1 MTKAL
6 TIAPLAVAALLQAG
20 VLHAGGL
27 AQQSDQLFDTMVN
40 ATTPTAHLGQRRGV
54 FDGGSLQARNRIV
67 SESLMHVTPPSFEA
81 GCGGIDLYAGSFSFI
96 NADQFQ
102 ALLRAIAANATGYA
116 FQMALAAMSPQAAE
130 IISKL
135 QDTVQKLN
143 SSFAD
148 SCQLAQGLVND
159 GAAALDGSLTSKTS
173 QTLAATGIGDIFQT
187 RTTATGTSPT
197 TQAKNHLTD
206 DQRGE
211 ANLQGNLVWQALKRT
226 SVAARFTGGDD
237 ALLEAIMSV
246 TGSIIVGP
254 SETAPDGKG
263 ESPSITPLRGNVL
276 SVRDLLWGPASHE
289 RDPARRTTQTVQQWR
304 CDNYTVNGCLHPTI
318 VSVTDLVGFAQYTSR
333 ILLGDPE
340 NAGAVGLVEKFR
352 WGNVALTEPE
362 KAFMELAPHG
372 LGAMLHN
379 LGQYDTGMARDF
391 AEKAAPVIALEMTK
405 LLLDDLIGQAAQA
418 ASLHQNPYAKQVIEQ
433 IRSAKDDVAQQYSE
447 IAQRYGNLQSLMTH
461 YSALAPL
468 VKGRPLQSDT
478 ADAGFESTQ

>member
-6 TIAPLAVAALLQAG
+6 TIAPLAVAALLQTSA
-20 VLHAGGL
+20 LSAGGL
-27 AQQSDQLFDTMVN
+27 AQQSDQLFNTMVN
-40 ATTPTAHLGQRRGV
+40 ATAPTAHLGQRRGV

-102 ALLRAIAANATGYA
+102 ALMRAIAANATGYA

-143 SSFAD
+143 SAFAD

-159 GAAALDGSLTSKTS
+159 AASALDGALTSKTS

-187 RTTATGTSPT
+187 RTTATGTSPA
-197 TQAKNHLTD
+197 TQAKNNFSD
-206 DQRGE
+206 EQRGE

-226 SVAARFTGGDD
+226 SVASRFTGGDD

-246 TGSIIVGP
+246 TGSLIVGP
-254 SETAPDGKG
+254 AEAAPDGKG
-263 ESPSITPLRGNVL
+263 ESPGITPLRGNVL

-289 RDPARRTTQTVQQWR
+289 RDPARRTTQTVQRWS
-304 CDNYTVNGCLHPTI
+304 CDTRSVNGCLHPTI
-318 VSVTDLVGFAQYTSR
+318 VAVTDLVGFAQYTSR

-352 WGNVALTEPE
+352 WGNVALTDPE

-433 IRSAKDDVAQQYSE
+433 IRSAKADVAQQYSE

-461 YSALAPL
+461 YTALAPL

-478 ADAGFESTQ
+478 ADAGFESSQ